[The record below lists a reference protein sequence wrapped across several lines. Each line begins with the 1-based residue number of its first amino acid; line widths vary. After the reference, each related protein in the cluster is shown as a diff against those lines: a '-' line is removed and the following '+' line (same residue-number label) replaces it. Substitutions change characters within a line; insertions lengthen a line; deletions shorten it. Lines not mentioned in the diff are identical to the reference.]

1 MTPPEEALRL
11 GAAAADLWR
20 PAGRGGGWATAA
32 ALLLLLVSHLA
43 VLLLRRRLRRGGG
56 RPTRPE
62 AVATPAP
69 ASATPASATGSG
81 TGIER
86 LVTEDDLRQ
95 LVSSLGVGAREPER
109 EGWEHVITKANDAVS
124 YRAWCDKSAD
134 GPPKYL
140 SITTYENCSTE
151 LLRDFYMDNEYRMEW
166 DNTVTKHEQLQY
178 DENSGVEVGRTIK
191 KFPLLTPREYILAWR
206 VWEGNDKS
214 FYCFVKECEH
224 PLAPRQR
231 KFVRVRLLRSG
242 WCIKKIPGR
251 DACQI
256 TVLHHEDNSMN
267 IEMAKLAFSKGIWSY
282 ICKMNNALRRY
293 PQRQSSSVSI
303 QTMQRLMKKA
313 ISAGSVNV
321 PVTKYALKPKD
332 CKFPQ
337 GLETAMNASRG
348 PPRDSAATI
357 VPSTQ
362 TARASPCK
370 LPGKKSSRQMIAS
383 GLLLVG
389 SIVCLSRGRSNLGA
403 QLAMAFFL
411 KKAFKQDKEPGPSTS
426 RGRTDVTRSR
436 RVQ

>member
-1 MTPPEEALRL
+1 MTPPPEVLL
-11 GAAAADLWR
+11 GAADLWR
-20 PAGRGGGWATAA
+20 PASRGGGWATAA
-32 ALLLLLVSHLA
+32 ALLFLIVSHLT
-43 VLLLRRRLRRGGG
+43 VLLLHRRLRLRGGG
-56 RPTRPE
+56 GRITRTE
-62 AVATPAP
+62 AVAPAP
-69 ASATPASATGSG
+69 APGSAS
-81 TGIER
+81 GIEG

-95 LVSSLGVGAREPER
+95 LVSSLGVGAREPEK
-109 EGWEHVITKANDAVS
+109 EGWEHVITRGNDAVS
-124 YRAWCDKSAD
+124 YRTWCDKPTD

-140 SITTYENCSTE
+140 SITTYERCSTE

-206 VWEGNDKS
+206 VWEANEKS
-214 FYCFVKECEH
+214 FYCFIKECEH
-224 PLAPRQR
+224 PLAAQQR

-242 WCIKKIPGR
+242 WCIRKVPGR

-256 TVLHHEDNSMN
+256 TVLHHEDNGMN

-282 ICKMNNALRRY
+282 ICKMNDALRRY
-293 PQRQSSSVSI
+293 PRHQSSSISI
-303 QTMQRLMKKA
+303 QTMQRLMKK
-313 ISAGSVNV
+313 
-321 PVTKYALKPKD
+321 
-332 CKFPQ
+332 FPQ
-337 GLETAMNASRG
+337 DLETAMDASRG
-348 PPRDSAATI
+348 PPRDTT
-357 VPSTQ
+357 VPSTE
-362 TARASPCK
+362 TARTSPCN

-411 KKAFKQDKEPGPSTS
+411 KKAFKQGKESGSSTS

-436 RVQ
+436 R

>member
-1 MTPPEEALRL
+1 MPPPPPPPPEAARL
-11 GAAAADLWR
+11 GAADLWR

-32 ALLLLLVSHLA
+32 ALLLLAVSHLA
-43 VLLLRRRLRRGGG
+43 VRHFRRQRRGG
-56 RPTRPE
+56 RAARTETPAAAAAAAAAPT
-62 AVATPAP
+62 ATASIPAPTSAP
-69 ASATPASATGSG
+69 ASAS
-81 TGIER
+81 GIEG
-86 LVTEDDLRQ
+86 LVTEEDLRQ
-95 LVSSLGVGAREPER
+95 LVSSLGVGEREPER
-109 EGWEHVITKANDAVS
+109 EGWEHVITKGNDAVS
-124 YRAWCDKSAD
+124 YRAWCDKRAD

-166 DNTVTKHEQLQY
+166 DNTVIKHEQLQY

-214 FYCFVKECEH
+214 FYCFIKECEH
-224 PLAPRQR
+224 PLAARQR
-231 KFVRVRLLRSG
+231 KFVRVQLLRSG

-251 DACQI
+251 NACQI
-256 TVLHHEDNSMN
+256 TVLHHEDNGMN

-293 PQRQSSSVSI
+293 PQHEGSSISI
-303 QTMQRLMKKA
+303 QTMQKLMKKL
-313 ISAGSVNV
+313 
-321 PVTKYALKPKD
+321 PHD
-332 CKFPQ
+332 
-337 GLETAMNASRG
+337 LETAMDANRG
-348 PPRDSAATI
+348 PEQDSAASI

-362 TARASPCK
+362 IVQSTQTARTSPCK

-411 KKAFKQDKEPGPSTS
+411 KKAFKQEKESGSSAS
-426 RGRTDVTRSR
+426 RERTDVTRSR